1 MFENDKK
8 IHEMTD
14 EIGKIKLHRSNMKFV
29 VIKEPKYH
37 FQESTIIQRIREFAN
52 VFAVEMSYSN
62 QTQSLIQVQ
71 VGQFLCTT
79 EAR

>member
-1 MFENDKK
+1 
-8 IHEMTD
+8 
-14 EIGKIKLHRSNMKFV
+14 MKFV

-37 FQESTIIQRIREFAN
+37 FQESTIIHRIREFTN

-71 VGQFLCTT
+71 VGQVSMHH
-79 EAR
+79 